1 MTYSTDRA
9 HMKKNMSKEL
19 DKGFGITPE
28 DKKKAVA
35 TDYTIDTNKRNIS
48 DKVNKSEPKMSDK
61 S

>member
-1 MTYSTDRA
+1 MTYTTDRA

-19 DKGFGITPE
+19 DKGFGITKE
-28 DKKKAVA
+28 DKKRTVA
-35 TDYTIDTNKRNIS
+35 TDYTIDTNRRVVT